1 MKKIFCIIIVFF
13 SFFACI
19 TNTYAEEFELYS
31 EKALLYN
38 LNDNEVLYEKNSDI
52 KTSIA
57 SLTKIT
63 TAIVA
68 IEKIKDFDETITI
81 TDDDLKGLFEK
92 NASTAGFKVG
102 DEATYEELLYGLLL
116 PSGADAANALARNI
130 SGSQKKFVE
139 EMNKFATKLNLK
151 NTHYANPTGLDDE
164 ENYSTLEDVATVFK
178 YAIKNKEFNKII
190 TTMEYETKNTSIDLV
205 STVKRTIDK
214 SDITMDYLKGG
225 KTGTT
230 DDAGLCL
237 ASLASYGGVDYML
250 ITTNAP
256 YVAPYN
262 YHVMDA
268 KKIYDYY
275 INNYSYQPIIKKGDE
290 LLTLNTKYGD
300 PPSITFKSTKTIK
313 KYLKNDFNIKDIE
326 KQYNGKEE
334 ISPLTQK
341 GENLGKIKLVYND
354 KTLDIIDINLNE
366 FIMVDLKSYFNDNK
380 IKCFIIIL
388 TVSIITYIFMKIFGK
403 KKKRKRKRK

>member
-1 MKKIFCIIIVFF
+1 
-13 SFFACI
+13 
-19 TNTYAEEFELYS
+19 
-31 EKALLYN
+31 
-38 LNDNEVLYEKNSDI
+38 
-52 KTSIA
+52 
-57 SLTKIT
+57 
-63 TAIVA
+63 
-68 IEKIKDFDETITI
+68 
-81 TDDDLKGLFEK
+81 
-92 NASTAGFKVG
+92 
-102 DEATYEELLYGLLL
+102 
-116 PSGADAANALARNI
+116 
-130 SGSQKKFVE
+130 
-139 EMNKFATKLNLK
+139 MNKFATKLNLK

-300 PPSITFKSTKTIK
+300 PSSITFKSTKTIK